1 MLAVAV
7 VVTDVGCSVVVVDA
21 VAVAVV
27 VIIVVVQGYPTSP
40 FIIFCY
46 LFLFFILNKWSSF
59 VNIIRNTRKLDNQ
72 PIWGFSLVSPR
83 AF

>member
-27 VIIVVVQGYPTSP
+27 VIVVVVQGYPTSP
-40 FIIFCY
+40 FIIFIVY
-46 LFLFFILNKWSSF
+46 FYFLSLISGHLLN
-59 VNIIRNTRKLDNQ
+59 I
-72 PIWGFSLVSPR
+72 
-83 AF
+83 